1 MIRTGKTTKTHSGK
15 FIEKGNQI
23 EIYVLKI
30 ESRWI
35 QLTKE
40 TLGKN
45 NCVYV
50 VEVWR
55 IGKTNVGK
63 NQCWNQCW
71 KNTVESVFRW
81 CLYDDENINTVEF
94 GGGEQLVE

>member
-45 NCVYV
+45 NCVC
-50 VEVWR
+50 EGR
-55 IGKTNVGK
+55 
-63 NQCWNQCW
+63 
-71 KNTVESVFRW
+71 S
-81 CLYDDENINTVEF
+81 LENR
-94 GGGEQLVE
+94 